1 MMRHGF
7 SGQRF
12 GFPGRYRCYTY
23 KFFIYLRGRL
33 ACQHIL
39 GVLRP
44 SSLSLII
51 CSVRAILYTRLQKM
65 MDARFLFIPMY
76 RLTIAFILIVMYPK
90 TCSTRLR
97 LREFARLLR
106 FCFAVSGRLRA
117 PFSQIFAEMPLF
129 LRTSSQA
136 APTYPASS
144 QVSGA
149 PSRVTASSA

>member
-1 MMRHGF
+1 
-7 SGQRF
+7 
-12 GFPGRYRCYTY
+12 
-23 KFFIYLRGRL
+23 
-33 ACQHIL
+33 
-39 GVLRP
+39 
-44 SSLSLII
+44 
-51 CSVRAILYTRLQKM
+51 

-76 RLTIAFILIVMYPK
+76 RLTIAFMLIVIYPK

-97 LREFARLLR
+97 LREFARLLC